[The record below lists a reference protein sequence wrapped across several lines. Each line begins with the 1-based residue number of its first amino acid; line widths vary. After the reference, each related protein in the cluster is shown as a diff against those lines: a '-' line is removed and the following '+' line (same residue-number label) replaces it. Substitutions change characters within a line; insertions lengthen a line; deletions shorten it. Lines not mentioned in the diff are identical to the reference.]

1 MIKPRERAT
10 FAQGNGVFL
19 FAHDAVAYR
28 MEGESEDGSERN
40 SDITSFVNTSDFHQ
54 EGGCSK
60 CVRHETFMT

>member
-1 MIKPRERAT
+1 M
-10 FAQGNGVFL
+10 FL